1 MNNHVAKDDRI
12 NSYFVLLMRSTIP
25 YSCELERL
33 VSRRRRS
40 QIFGSTLMRR
50 LKSDHSSEVSAIVCQ
65 LGRANSRLD
74 QDFKFG
80 DSLKLIP
87 RFGDRKSVV

>member
-1 MNNHVAKDDRI
+1 MEAHGRSRPANVGRSLKSLGMSEGEAKDDRI
-12 NSYFVLLMRSTIP
+12 DSCSVLLMRSTIP
-25 YSCELERL
+25 YSSELERL

-65 LGRANSRLD
+65 VAVN
-74 QDFKFG
+74 
-80 DSLKLIP
+80 
-87 RFGDRKSVV
+87 